1 MFTPIFLLI
10 VLMLGIGLIFILI
23 KKKIFHFEI
32 KTSLNYQLFLISVP
46 RDFASEE
53 EKRKEMKDFISPFEQ
68 LIEKFSHYNKNIILE
83 LVNPHDSEEIRFYLA
98 ISRKDTDLLIKIASS
113 LFPFAK
119 IEPIEDYTIFAPKG
133 KTIGGILKLKESFV
147 LPIKDF
153 SSAKEDVLATLL
165 NAFSKTTKEEGM
177 GLQIIFQADKTKKD
191 KIFATVRKGLLEG
204 KTLKEA
210 LAAPSTIIKD
220 SLKKQLSQSDKDEK
234 EKQKPKIVDESL
246 VKLVE
251 EKSHYPLYNTNI
263 RLLVSAITQERA
275 EELFSHLKEAF
286 NAFYNPLGNDFSM
299 NKIKAGRSLKRLAY
313 DFSFRHFRNSQIC
326 SLNSL
331 ELSTIYHL
339 PHPLIEN
346 SRVKWLK
353 ARSSPPPL
361 NLPQEGAILGISLFE
376 GQEKEVRIK
385 SEDRR
390 RHIYVVGQTGTGKT
404 TLLKSAFIQDVIQG
418 KGAAFID
425 PHGDAALDIL
435 GLIPASRKDDV
446 IYFNPGDSQ
455 YAMGMNILEWD
466 NRYTFQKTFVINELL
481 EIVDKLYDLKLT
493 GGPLFEQ
500 YFRYSLHLLLDDKD
514 DTHTLGDI
522 VRVFNNAKFREQ
534 LLARTPDP
542 MVKEFWEKQAL
553 ELKGE
558 WALPQMSAY
567 IVSKLTPFLANEL
580 VRPIVNQKKTTLDF
594 RKIMDEGKILV
605 VNLSK
610 GVLGNIN
617 SYLLGML
624 VIAKLTMAAFSRQDI
639 SENERRDFYLYI
651 DEFQNVTTDTINTIF
666 SEARKY
672 RLNLFVGHQF
682 LAQLKEPILKAVFGN
697 VGTIISFRVGNEDAE
712 VLAKYF
718 APVFSASDLINL
730 DNFNAYLK
738 LMIDGQ
744 TTRAFSLKLLS
755 PQKPNYQLAQEIQE
769 MSNHKYA
776 RLRSEIEKEI
786 RQNYDAK

>member
-1 MFTPIFLLI
+1 MFTPINLLI
-10 VLMLGIGLIFILI
+10 VLVAGTGLIYLFILI

-32 KTSLNYQLFLISVP
+32 KTSLNYQLFLISAP

-53 EKRKEMKDFISPFEQ
+53 EKRKEVKNFILPFKQ
-68 LIEKFSHYNKNIILE
+68 LIEKFSHYKNNIVLE
-83 LVNPHDSEEIRFYLA
+83 LVNPHNSEEIRFYLA
-98 ISRKDTDLLIKIASS
+98 INRKDTDLLTKIVSS

-119 IEPIEDYTIFAPKG
+119 VESIEDYTIFAPKG
-133 KTIGGILKLKESFV
+133 KAVGGILKLKENFV

-153 SSAKEDVLATLL
+153 SGVQEDTLATLL

-191 KIFATVRKGLLEG
+191 KIFANVRKGLLEG
-204 KTLKEA
+204 KTLKEV
-210 LAAPSTIIKD
+210 LAAPSTIIRD
-220 SLKKQLSQSDKDEK
+220 SFKKQLSQSEKDKL
-234 EKQKPKIVDESL
+234 EKQKPKMMDESL
-246 VKLVE
+246 IKLVE
-251 EKSHYPLYNTNI
+251 EKSQHPLFNTNI
-263 RLLVSAITQERA
+263 RFLTSAVTQERA

-286 NAFYNPLGNDFSM
+286 NAFYNPLGNDFLV
-299 NKIKAGRSLKRLAY
+299 NQIKGGRSLKRLAY
-313 DFSFRHFRNSQIC
+313 DFSFRNFKNSQVC

-331 ELSTIYHL
+331 ELSTIYHF
-339 PHPLIEN
+339 PHPLIDN

-353 ARSSPPPL
+353 ARSAPPPL
-361 NLPQEGAILGISLFE
+361 NLPQEGVTLGLSYFE
-376 GQEKEVRIK
+376 GQEKVVKIK
-385 SEDRR
+385 NDDRR

-404 TLLKSAFIQDVIQG
+404 TLLKSTFLQDIEQG

-425 PHGDAALDIL
+425 PHGDVALDIL

-446 IYFNPGDSQ
+446 IYFNPGDPQ
-455 YAMGMNILEWD
+455 YAIGMNILEWD

-522 VRVFNNAKFREQ
+522 VKVFNNAAFRNK
-534 LLARTPDP
+534 LLATTPDP
-542 MVKEFWEKQAL
+542 MVKDFWEKQAI

-580 VRPIVNQKKTTLDF
+580 VRPIVDQKKTTLDF
-594 RKIMDEGKILV
+594 RKIMDEGKILI

-617 SYLLGML
+617 SYLMGMII
-624 VIAKLTMAAFSRQDI
+624 IAKLTMAAFSRQDI
-639 SENERRDFYLYI
+639 PEDERRDFYLYI
-651 DEFQNVTTDTINTIF
+651 DEFQNVTTDSINTIF

-672 RLNLFVGHQF
+672 RLNLFVAHQY
-682 LAQLKEPILKAVFGN
+682 LAQLKEDILKAVFGN

-712 VLAKYF
+712 ILAKYF

-730 DNFNAYLK
+730 DNFNDYLK

-744 TTRAFSLKLLS
+744 TTRAFSAKLLK
-755 PQKPNYQLAQEIQE
+755 PQKPNYKLAQEIQDR
-769 MSNHKYA
+769 SNHKYA

-786 RQNYDAK
+786 RQNC

>member
-1 MFTPIFLLI
+1 MFTSVFLLM
-10 VLMLGIGLIFILI
+10 VLVLGAILIFVLF

-32 KTSLNYQLFLISVP
+32 KASLNYQLFLISVP

-68 LIEKFSHYNKNIILE
+68 LIEKFSHYNKNIVLE

-98 ISRKDTDLLIKIASS
+98 INRNDTDLLTKIASS

-133 KTIGGILKLKESFV
+133 QTIGGILKLKESFV

-153 SSAKEDVLATLL
+153 SSAKEDALATLL

-177 GLQIIFQADKTKKD
+177 GLQIIFQADKTKKN

-220 SLKKQLSQSDKDEK
+220 SFKKQFSQSEKDKL

-246 VKLVE
+246 VKLVA
-251 EKSHYPLYNTNI
+251 EKSQYPLYNVNI
-263 RLLVSAITQERA
+263 RFLVSAISQDRV
-275 EELFSHLKEAF
+275 EELFSHLKEAL

-299 NKIKAGRSLKRLAY
+299 NKIKGGRSLKRLVY
-313 DFSFRHFRNSQIC
+313 DFSFRNFRNSQIC

-331 ELSTIYHL
+331 ELSTLYHL
-339 PHPLIEN
+339 PHPLIDN

-353 ARSSPPPL
+353 ARSGSPPL
-361 NLPQEGAILGISLFE
+361 NLPQEGVVLGMSIFE
-376 GQEKEVRIK
+376 GQEREVKIRD
-385 SEDRR
+385 EDRR
-390 RHIYVVGQTGTGKT
+390 RHIYTVGQTGTGKT

-425 PHGDAALDIL
+425 PHGDAAEEIL
-435 GLIPASRKDDV
+435 GLIPSSRKDDV
-446 IYFNPGDSQ
+446 IYFNPGDPQ
-455 YAMGMNILEWD
+455 YAIAMNILEWD

-500 YFRYSLHLLLDDKD
+500 YFRYSLHLLLDDKTD
-514 DTHTLGDI
+514 IHTLGDI
-522 VRVFNNAKFREQ
+522 VRVFNDEVFRNK
-534 LLARTPDP
+534 LLATTPDP
-542 MVKEFWEKQAL
+542 MVKAFWEKQAI

-567 IVSKLTPFLANEL
+567 IVSKLTPFLANDL
-580 VRPIVNQKKTTLDF
+580 VRPIVNQKKTALDF
-594 RKIMDEGKILV
+594 RKIMDEGKILI

-610 GVLGNIN
+610 GILGNIN
-617 SYLLGML
+617 SYLMGML
-624 VIAKLTMAAFSRQDI
+624 VVAKLTMAAFSRQDI
-639 SENERRDFYLYI
+639 PEDERRDFYLYI
-651 DEFQNVTTDTINTIF
+651 DEFQNITTDSIGTIF

-672 RLNLFVGHQF
+672 RLDLFVGHQYI
-682 LAQLKEPILKAVFGN
+682 AQLKEEILKAVFGN
-697 VGTIISFRVGNEDAE
+697 VGTILSFRVGNEDAE
-712 VLAKYF
+712 ILARYF
-718 APVFSASDLINL
+718 APVFSSSDLINL
-730 DNFNAYLK
+730 DNFNAYIK
-738 LMIDGQ
+738 LMINGQ
-744 TTRAFSLKLLS
+744 TTRAFSLKLLK
-755 PQKPNYQLAQEIQE
+755 PQKPNLELAQQLKNL
-769 MSNHKYA
+769 SNQKYA
-776 RLRSEIEKEI
+776 RPRSEIEKEI
-786 RQNYDAK
+786 RQYY